1 MLHALAQKGRENR
14 NAYLNVVDYNLQE
27 TKDVTSQAQS
37 INSLLSEA
45 KTRAIGLRFLIEYIN
60 HCPHNV
66 IQDKASLWMSIV
78 IRACNTKEIGLYGEL
93 IYEALALLVA
103 KIQSV
108 ADISKWFG
116 ATYLL
121 KFYESLS
128 LMERST
134 RLCCTISVLK
144 ATKQC
149 LKYYPG
155 PSKSGKHLVMRYLV
169 TILDSNDQDVVY
181 QSGCCWL
188 LLQQVRNSSKNT
200 GSFNDKTQ
208 WQHYEMGLLGNL
220 NTLLNQAFPNY
231 ENVFNTTVESHK
243 LEPFELILQGDP
255 IERAAQVSRRVCN
268 IIEFLKIA
276 LSYPYSTPKLIH
288 PTKIL
293 SLVQRGLG
301 INLANSGSSPNIDTM
316 FFGHFLPQIQTKLL
330 ELLEVLI
337 DICHTHLRMH
347 FRLITDLLLG
357 TLKNTKGSAADGS
370 QIQFINLRSK
380 VYEITMLWVTTFVD
394 GSLYDLI
401 IEHLIKNI
409 FEDIKI
415 CQTDICLVSA
425 PLSKKSPGS
434 KCKEIYSTIP
444 EKSFQKTIINETA
457 ASVCEKALRC
467 LQTILASVGHL
478 LKPSLLKNIF
488 NSTLEIGVQICE
500 KRIIMQ
506 KPYSDWQNPM
516 EASKQ
521 QNKSRIE
528 LFDNEERVKLI
539 EEVQQ
544 ILWDLTDKKQK
555 SKARYKRRRR

>member
-1 MLHALAQKGRENR
+1 
-14 NAYLNVVDYNLQE
+14 
-27 TKDVTSQAQS
+27 
-37 INSLLSEA
+37 
-45 KTRAIGLRFLIEYIN
+45 
-60 HCPHNV
+60 
-66 IQDKASLWMSIV
+66 
-78 IRACNTKEIGLYGEL
+78 
-93 IYEALALLVA
+93 
-103 KIQSV
+103 
-108 ADISKWFG
+108 
-116 ATYLL
+116 
-121 KFYESLS
+121 
-128 LMERST
+128 
-134 RLCCTISVLK
+134 
-144 ATKQC
+144 
-149 LKYYPG
+149 
-155 PSKSGKHLVMRYLV
+155 
-169 TILDSNDQDVVY
+169 
-181 QSGCCWL
+181 
-188 LLQQVRNSSKNT
+188 
-200 GSFNDKTQ
+200 
-208 WQHYEMGLLGNL
+208 MGLLGNL
-220 NTLLNQAFPNY
+220 NTLLNQTFPNY

-434 KCKEIYSTIP
+434 K
-444 EKSFQKTIINETA
+444 F
-457 ASVCEKALRC
+457 
-467 LQTILASVGHL
+467 GHL

-488 NSTLEIGVQICE
+488 NSILEIGVQICE

-506 KPYSDWQNPM
+506 QPYSDWHNHPSLHLM
-516 EASKQ
+516 GPHISPAGIILG
-521 QNKSRIE
+521 NIMFFNRIHMG
-528 LFDNEERVKLI
+528 R
-539 EEVQQ
+539 
-544 ILWDLTDKKQK
+544 
-555 SKARYKRRRR
+555 